1 MDMRS
6 ISRSFKVVAAVLFSS
21 ICMSQ
26 LQAQSFLSEYFET
39 AAAAIPNRL
48 TLSAFEEVRYN
59 DNIHDSA
66 TRRVGSFINEC
77 GLSLDW
83 YKNYENGKYG
93 IIGDISYEYYDKDSH
108 DENEFKWNLSPF
120 ILGGIDLLGNDRLML
135 TLSSRSINEKYDTS
149 DTNHTTHIDNTIG
162 LTYDMLK
169 FARWGVALSAKYF
182 NKHYTDSDYKD
193 KSYQQYSFGVAP
205 YYNLTE
211 KIKLGI
217 HNSYKEKVY
226 KNNKSH
232 DDSKTYAITPF
243 IDYRQSSKFSA
254 HLGAGLSRTEYKGRS
269 KGTNGDGDWKPV
281 ANLTLRYFPVS
292 NFYLTYFSDV
302 EWEDTGSGRGGRMS
316 YFNSLRATWQLT
328 HRISFSPGVSIEI
341 QDERN
346 ATYDSTE
353 YSAFANL
360 DYKISKRFSTYLGY
374 EYEHTKYKYL
384 SNRDYEVNEVWLG
397 VKFTY

>member
-1 MDMRS
+1 MDKRS

-26 LQAQSFLSEYFET
+26 LQAQSFLSDYFET
-39 AAAAIPNRL
+39 AAAAIPNKL
-48 TLSAFEEVRYN
+48 SLSAFEEVRYK

-66 TRRVGSFINEC
+66 SNRVGSFINEV

-93 IIGDISYEYYDKDSH
+93 VIGDISYEYYAKDS
-108 DENEFKWNLSPF
+108 DETEFKWNISPF
-120 ILGGIDLLGNDRLML
+120 IMGGIDLLGNDRLML

-149 DTNHTTHIDNTIG
+149 DTTHTTHIDNTIG

-169 FARWGVALSAKYF
+169 FARWGVALSTKYF
-182 NKHYTDSDYKD
+182 NKYYTESEFKD
-193 KSYQQYSFGVAP
+193 KSYQEYSFGVAP
-205 YYNLTE
+205 YYNLNE

-217 HNSYKEKVY
+217 HNSYKERKY
-226 KNNKSH
+226 RNNKEH
-232 DDSKTYAITPF
+232 DDSKTYEIAPF
-243 IDYRQSSKFSA
+243 LDYRQSSKFSV
-254 HLGAGLSRTEYKGRS
+254 HLGAGLSRTEYTGRS
-269 KGTNGDGDWKPV
+269 EGTKGDGDWEPV
-281 ANLTLRYFPVS
+281 ASLTFRYYPVS
-292 NFYLTYFSDV
+292 NFFLSYITNV

-316 YFNSLRATWQLT
+316 YYNALRATWQLT
-328 HRISFSPGVSIEI
+328 HRISFSPGVSMEI

-346 ATYDSTE
+346 SMYDSTE
-353 YSAFANL
+353 YTAFANL
-360 DYKISKRFSTYLGY
+360 DYKISERFSTYIGY

-384 SNRDYEVNEVWLG
+384 SFRDYEVNEVWLG